1 MTLSSDGNSISLPVH
16 SLSQSKETNE
26 VIPHQKQGAASVCV
40 RALYGPYNNIRQ
52 MGKHG
57 EDKFRVESDMIFSG
71 QFISFY
77 SAVLGV
83 KMFTFY
89 LLDATDKIKYLLGK
103 ILFITQYS
111 QTIPDLRGAAAETR
125 RARGDCQGC

>member
-1 MTLSSDGNSISLPVH
+1 ML
-16 SLSQSKETNE
+16 
-26 VIPHQKQGAASVCV
+26 
-40 RALYGPYNNIRQ
+40 
-52 MGKHG
+52 
-57 EDKFRVESDMIFSG
+57 FSG

-103 ILFITQYS
+103 VLFFTHYS
-111 QTIPDLRGAAAETR
+111 LTIPDSR
-125 RARGDCQGC
+125 